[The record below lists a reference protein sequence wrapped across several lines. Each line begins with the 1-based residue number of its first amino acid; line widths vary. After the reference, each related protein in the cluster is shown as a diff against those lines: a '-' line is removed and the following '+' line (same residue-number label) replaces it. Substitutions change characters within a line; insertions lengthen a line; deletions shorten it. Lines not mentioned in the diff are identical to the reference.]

1 MVLLLLLFFFVILML
16 VQDIN
21 GFPCQADWRLLAVMC
36 DWTVLV
42 VDW

>member
-1 MVLLLLLFFFVILML
+1 ML